1 MIVAV
6 RVSLTAALCALG
18 WLIIGST
25 AATAI
30 GVVPDS
36 SSVVSESAKIADAPA
51 GVPAPARAP
60 AQPVSAPVPD
70 VPSAALRVPA
80 LPAQALPAPV
90 VAAPALPAPIAAE
103 VSKLDGGV
111 PVVNDFLP
119 PAQPASIIEPLIE
132 AVEQVV
138 MPVTG
143 PVFRVLDPVRE
154 LVTVPLDI
162 AAPIESSTEADEP
175 VSAPVEDRPSSPNT
189 VAPVSLNNAVA
200 TGQDVSST
208 PPADRSFRAPV
219 TINSKAFVQLRERAV
234 ESPLVPNYSGSVA
247 ENSSIPDP
255 DPHRPLP
262 APGTGSPGSGDRSAG
277 SSVADFPFASIQSS
291 FADAA
296 NGSGADLALPASP
309 TFDPGSTP
317 D

>member
-6 RVSLTAALCALG
+6 RVSLIAALCALG

-70 VPSAALRVPA
+70 VPSAALRVPV
-80 LPAQALPAPV
+80 LPEPV
-90 VAAPALPAPIAAE
+90 VDAPALPAPIAAE

-111 PVVNDFLP
+111 PVVNDFP
-119 PAQPASIIEPLIE
+119 PDQPASIIEPLIE

-138 MPVTG
+138 MPVTE
-143 PVFRVLDPVRE
+143 PVSGVLDPVRE

-162 AAPIESSTEADEP
+162 AAPIESSTEAVEP
-175 VSAPVEDRPSSPNT
+175 VSAPVEDRPSGPNT

-247 ENSSIPDP
+247 DNSSIPDP

-277 SSVADFPFASIQSS
+277 PSVADFPFASIQSS